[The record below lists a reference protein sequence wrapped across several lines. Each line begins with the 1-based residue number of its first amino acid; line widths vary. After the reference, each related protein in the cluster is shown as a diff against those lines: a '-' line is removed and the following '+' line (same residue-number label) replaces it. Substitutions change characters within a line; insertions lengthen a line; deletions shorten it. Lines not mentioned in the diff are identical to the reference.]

1 MHASESVI
9 PFSGEIQSPES
20 SSNFLAVAEVTL
32 ASVSLDEVVGLRL
45 SCGIVD
51 EVGVDVNAS
60 VGCSVNRLP

>member
-1 MHASESVI
+1 MHASDSVV
-9 PFSGEIQSPES
+9 PLSGETQSPES

-32 ASVSLDEVVGLRL
+32 ASVSLDEVVGL
-45 SCGIVD
+45 SGGIVD